1 MRKYDTG
8 CNSETRT
15 INRFCEATIVE
26 QIDKLI
32 RSKQSRRRFLAGAGA
47 VGAVG
52 AATLLTGCNDS
63 SSGSTTPAPLPTPG
77 PLDVPDNDI
86 LNFALN
92 LEYLEAEFY
101 LRAATGNGL
110 PASLLLGGDGA
121 VTGGTMVPNVPPAF
135 AGYINATAQDE
146 MNHVAAIQATI
157 KGNSGTPVARPVI
170 DFTTAFNTLAMAA
183 GIGATF
189 NPFSSY
195 ANFLVGAFIFE
206 DVGVTAYNGA
216 APSISSNKILDAAA
230 GIAAVEAYHAAIIR
244 TQIAGMASIS
254 GSDQTALLA
263 AQAVGALRAK
273 VGGGKETNLT
283 VNTIVAADANAIGFS
298 RSTSEVLSIVYAN
311 NVAGTSSGGFF
322 PSGLN
327 GNIKT
332 V

>member
-1 MRKYDTG
+1 M
-8 CNSETRT
+8 
-15 INRFCEATIVE
+15 E

-32 RSKQSRRRFLAGAGA
+32 QSKQSRRRFLAGAGA

-63 SSGSTTPAPLPTPG
+63 TSSSGTTPTPTPTPT
-77 PLDVPDNDI
+77 PLDIPDNDI

-110 PASLLLGGDGA
+110 PATLLLGGDGA
-121 VTGGTMVPNVPPAF
+121 VTGGNMVPNVPAAF
-135 AGYINATAQDE
+135 VGYINATAQDE

-157 KGNSGTPVARPVI
+157 KGNSGTPVPRPVI

-183 GIGATF
+183 GIGASF
-189 NPFSSY
+189 DPFSSY

-216 APSISSNKILDAAA
+216 APAITSNSILNAAA

-244 TQIAGMASIS
+244 TQIAGLASVA
-254 GSDQTALLA
+254 GADQTALNA
-263 AQAVGALRAK
+263 ANAVVALRAK
-273 VGGGKETNLT
+273 VGGNMETPLSINS
-283 VNTIVAADANAIGFS
+283 IVAADMNAIGFS
-298 RSTSEVLSIVYAN
+298 RTTSQVLSIVYAN
-311 NVAGTSSGGFF
+311 NTAGTASGGFF
-322 PSGLN
+322 PNGLN